1 MMELN
6 AKQSRIITIL
16 AMVFGAIGMF
26 CCVVSIVSSVT
37 DSVHSKYVLTAAII
51 LLGLNRICLHIGRHE
66 GNFFYN
72 FCVTGAMFVL
82 ATFVALSSI
91 SIYFLTVSFFIYGL
105 LIAVNHAFM
114 IYHDRSAS
122 SIILNSLIIA
132 FCFLYSFIFLFPAIY
147 EKHATS
153 VSNWNFIVLSY
164 TMIVFFTCFKNALLP
179 VKEQLKLD
187 TFLNKIRQALAM
199 KIIMGLLVLVTL
211 CSIYFTLVEPG
222 MISFADSLWY
232 CFSVIT
238 TIGFGDVTITT
249 TLGRILSVILGLY
262 GIVVVGLVTSIIVT
276 IYNNVNQKKNDD
288 LLEKTEKRTEEIINK
303 ELNQDE
309 NHEQN
314 VDK

>member
-1 MMELN
+1 MELSV
-6 AKQSRIITIL
+6 KQSRIITIL

-26 CCVVSIVSSVT
+26 CCVVSIGSSVT

-72 FCVTGAMFVL
+72 FCVTGAMFFL

-122 SIILNSLIIA
+122 SIILNSLIII

-164 TMIVFFTCFKNALLP
+164 TVIVFFTCFKNALLP

-187 TFLNKIRQALAM
+187 AFLNKIRQALAM

-288 LLEKTEKRTEEIINK
+288 LVEKTENGTEEIINK

-314 VDK
+314 IDK

>member
-1 MMELN
+1 MMELSV
-6 AKQSRIITIL
+6 KQSRLINIL
-16 AMVFGAIGMF
+16 AMVFGAIGMI
-26 CCVVSIVSSVT
+26 CCVFSIGLSVT
-37 DSVHSKYVLTAAII
+37 DNVHSKYVLTVAII
-51 LLGLNRICLHIGRHE
+51 LLGLNRICLHISRHE
-66 GNFFYN
+66 GNFLYN

-82 ATFVALSSI
+82 AIFVSLESI
-91 SIYFLTVSFFIYGL
+91 SIYFLTVSFFIYGS
-105 LIAVNHAFM
+105 LIAVNHVFM
-114 IYHDRSAS
+114 IYKDRRAS
-122 SIILNSLIIA
+122 SIVLHSLIIA

-179 VKEQLKLD
+179 LKEQLKLD
-187 TFLNKIRQALAM
+187 AFLNKIRQALAL

-238 TIGFGDVTITT
+238 TIGFGDVTVTT
-249 TLGRILSVILGLY
+249 TLGRILSVILGIY

-276 IYNNVNQKKNDD
+276 IYNDINQKKNDD
-288 LLEKTEKRTEEIINK
+288 LLEKIEKRTEEIINQK
-303 ELNQDE
+303 LHQDE
-309 NHEQN
+309 NKEQN
-314 VDK
+314 SDK